1 MLKIRLKKL
10 GKKNSPFFRIVLMKS
25 LSKRD
30 GKSIIE
36 FGYYNPL
43 TKQVK
48 INMPLILYYL
58 KNGAYL
64 TKTTRYLLYNI
75 IK

>member
-1 MLKIRLKKL
+1 MLKIKLKRL
-10 GKKNSPFFRIVLMKS
+10 GRKNNSFFRIVLMKS
-25 LSKRD
+25 LSKRN

-43 TKQVK
+43 TKE
-48 INMPLILYYL
+48 ININIPLILYYL
-58 KNGAYL
+58 KKGAYL
-64 TKTTRYLLYNI
+64 TKTIRYLLYNN

>member
-10 GKKNSPFFRIVLMKS
+10 GKKNNSFFRIVLMKS
-25 LSKRD
+25 LTNRN

-36 FGYYNPL
+36 FGYYNPI
-43 TKQVK
+43 TKELK
-48 INMPLILYYL
+48 INIELILYYL

-64 TKTTRYLLYNI
+64 TKTTRYLLYNY